1 MYNKKNSFIFFQY
14 FYSCDTVNKYNILSV
29 YNIPLITKLKISFLL
44 NFFQSNLLELSNDY
58 NARTKAFFL
67 YYLITNCFPCLNF
80 IKIKNKLNK
89 MLFSTTFCFSKIIQK
104 QQNINS
110 FLISFFFEILP
121 NIDEKSFVFKNT
133 KNLIVL
139 KMFIPVYSFKNLSF
153 LLNTELFYFLKNDFV
168 VQLEFLVNKNSVS
181 SFNWQTLSLFWK

>member
-1 MYNKKNSFIFFQY
+1 
-14 FYSCDTVNKYNILSV
+14 
-29 YNIPLITKLKISFLL
+29 
-44 NFFQSNLLELSNDY
+44 
-58 NARTKAFFL
+58 
-67 YYLITNCFPCLNF
+67 
-80 IKIKNKLNK
+80 
-89 MLFSTTFCFSKIIQK
+89 MLFSTTFCFSNIIQK